1 MTTASPPSL
10 YGLLAEFD
18 DPGSLLAA
26 ARAAR
31 VGGYTRVDAFSP
43 FPVEGLSEAVGFRR
57 TAMPLIVLLGGLFGC
72 VGGYLMQ
79 VYSCTYSYAI
89 NVGGKPLHSWPM
101 FLPITFE
108 LTVLMASL
116 AGVFGMLALNGFP
129 RLHHPLF
136 NVDRFDR
143 ASRDGFFLCV
153 EAADPRFDVVET
165 RNFLQ
170 GLTAHPVE
178 SVPN

>member
-1 MTTASPPSL
+1 MTVASSPKV

-18 DPGSLLAA
+18 DPTALVTA
-26 ARAAR
+26 ARATR
-31 VGGYTRVDAFSP
+31 DRGYTRLDAFSP
-43 FPVEGLSEAVGFRR
+43 FPVEGLAEAVGFRR
-57 TAMPLIVLLGGLFGC
+57 TAVPLIVLLGGVCGGL
-72 VGGYLMQ
+72 GGYLMQ

-108 LTVLMASL
+108 LTILIASL

-136 NVDRFDR
+136 NSDRFER

-153 EAADPRFDVVET
+153 EAADPRFDAVET
-165 RNFLQ
+165 LDFLQ

-178 SVPN
+178 QVPN